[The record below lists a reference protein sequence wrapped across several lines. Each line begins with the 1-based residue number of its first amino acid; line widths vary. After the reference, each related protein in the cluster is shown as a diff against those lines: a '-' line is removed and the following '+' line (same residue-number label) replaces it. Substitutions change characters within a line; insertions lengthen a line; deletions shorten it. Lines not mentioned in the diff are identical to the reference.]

1 MYFRKEEKEAESDK
15 ISWLEPPQQD
25 HELYAPGAHAESWG
39 GALGSPHLQTPLC
52 FTLPAPNAAAAKV
65 TLKGGQPCPQLTHPE
80 G

>member
-1 MYFRKEEKEAESDK
+1 MS
-15 ISWLEPPQQD
+15 SMPQVPMQK
-25 HELYAPGAHAESWG
+25 AGG

-52 FTLPAPNAAAAKV
+52 FTLPAPTAAAAKV